1 MKSLDSELEAL
12 SDELERLDHVVVRH
26 GEWVCVRLPLISS
39 VRIHHTAD
47 GRFRFVPQIGPFRR
61 SVGLLF
67 TSAVSAA
74 AVIASAIAYG
84 DAPLTLILAFLG
96 AIALV
101 HDACRFVLT
110 EGCMTR
116 LQQLIASRVAPR
128 PALNMAQ
135 RPALADSAQY
145 TFIDQRAIDQMPV
158 SQ

>member
-1 MKSLDSELEAL
+1 MKSLDTELETL
-12 SDELERLDHVVVRH
+12 SDELERLDYVVVRH
-26 GEWVCVRLPLISS
+26 GEWVCVRLPLVSS

-61 SVGLLF
+61 SVGLFF
-67 TSAVSAA
+67 TSGVSAA

-110 EGCMTR
+110 EGCVTR
-116 LQQLIASRVAPR
+116 LQQLIESRSRMR
-128 PALNMAQ
+128 PPLMTGQ

-145 TFIDQRAIDQMPV
+145 TFIDQRTVDQMPV
-158 SQ
+158 SR